1 MRGNVGKRE
10 AEKRIKIFVLGG
22 GEMGKDERNVF
33 KRFKKNMSQV

>member
-22 GEMGKDERNVF
+22 EMGKDERNVF
-33 KRFKKNMSQV
+33 KTFKKNMSQV